1 MVLPGLPHNTSTRVP
16 EGSRA
21 TAGIGCHGMVT
32 WMDRSTTS
40 WSQMGGEGVHWVGQA
55 PFSARPHMFA
65 NIGDGT
71 YNHSGS
77 LAVRQSIAA
86 DVNITYKILFN
97 NAVAMTGGQPVD
109 GRLDVAA
116 LTREL
121 EAEGA
126 RRIVVVSDE
135 PDKFASTTGFAPGVT
150 VRHRD
155 DLDTVQRELRE
166 VAGVTVIV
174 YDQICATKKRR
185 ERKRG
190 TMPDPRGAS

>member
-1 MVLPGLPHNTSTRVP
+1 MDARIAVITARESALATVDTRDGERKPWFCPGCPHNTSTREP

-21 TAGIGCHGMVT
+21 TAGIGCHGMVV

-40 WSQMGGEGVHWVGQA
+40 WSQMGGEGVHWIGQA
-55 PFSARPHMFA
+55 PFSARKHMFA

-116 LTREL
+116 LTRGSRPR
-121 EAEGA
+121 AC
-126 RRIVVVSDE
+126 D
-135 PDKFASTTGFAPGVT
+135 AS
-150 VRHRD
+150 
-155 DLDTVQRELRE
+155 
-166 VAGVTVIV
+166 
-174 YDQICATKKRR
+174 
-185 ERKRG
+185 
-190 TMPDPRGAS
+190 SW